1 MVFFCVW
8 PYVVPLIIFFP
19 NAPNGC
25 RDMTRQNWV
34 VFSKVFG
41 LYYRKLPRI
50 DSDFDRVQIFLP
62 RAGEMTR
69 KLSRG
74 NEGRIWGSK
83 MAPKN
88 PRNKTLR
95 IWAPYAL
102 DPWDEVVLC
111 NQNWKIGK
119 IIPSKILRKLKN
131 WQDHPQNTDIKLIG
145 PESGFW
151 KYLRLISFIIK
162 VVPLFFSFSF
172 CMSYESLRFI
182 TKGSQHYLCISPY
195 VMSDASTRGEREE
208 KKETN
213 YKVNLI
219 DQRFCQM

>member
-102 DPWDEVVLC
+102 DPWDEVVC
-111 NQNWKIGK
+111 
-119 IIPSKILRKLKN
+119 IPKLKN
-131 WQDHPQNTDIKLIG
+131 WQDLPLENFAKIEKLARSSPKYRHQINRPRIGFLKVSQVDIIHYKSSALV
-145 PESGFW
+145 FF
-151 KYLRLISFIIK
+151 L
-162 VVPLFFSFSF
+162 LFL
-172 CMSYESLRFI
+172 YVLWI
-182 TKGSQHYLCISPY
+182 TKIHH
-195 VMSDASTRGEREE
+195 
-208 KKETN
+208 
-213 YKVNLI
+213 
-219 DQRFCQM
+219 